1 MCSLSSA
8 GMVGLIASQEAF
20 ERALVPASDQ
30 EGNRIEWEE
39 VTGQANQMC
48 EETRRAQDDLA

>member
-48 EETRRAQDDLA
+48 EET